1 MAPLTRNRAE
11 SDGKPKTMAETY
23 CYQRASAGLI
33 ISEATQISP
42 IGKGYLDTP
51 GIYSNDELFGPV
63 ASLISAKNAT
73 DAMRIAN
80 DSHFGLGGG
89 IITQQVDQAIEV
101 V

>member
-63 ASLISAKNAT
+63 ANAT